1 MRADT
6 REDQPTYHHF
16 HVHIVHVMLEA
27 GRTQAVGKA
36 FGLDNLIS
44 QLENMPDGK
53 GMADISISY
62 DIGEASDIWTEIF
75 QPLKEAK

>member
-1 MRADT
+1 
-6 REDQPTYHHF
+6 
-16 HVHIVHVMLEA
+16 MLEA

-44 QLENMPDGK
+44 QLENMADGK

-62 DIGEASDIWTEIF
+62 DIGEASDIWTEVY
-75 QPLKEAK
+75 QPLKESR